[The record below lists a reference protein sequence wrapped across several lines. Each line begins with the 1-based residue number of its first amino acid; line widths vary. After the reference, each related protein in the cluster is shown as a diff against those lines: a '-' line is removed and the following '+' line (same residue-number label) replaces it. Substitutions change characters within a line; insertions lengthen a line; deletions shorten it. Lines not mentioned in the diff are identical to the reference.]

1 MRDIFLIFVPIMFID
16 DILKYRS
23 LSIVGMEKN
32 TGKTEVFNYII
43 RQLERR
49 GKRVAVTSIGIDGE
63 NVDLVTHTHKPDI
76 FLLEGTI
83 FLTSEKHYKE
93 KLLTSEILDISQRK
107 TALGRLI
114 TARVKMPGKV
124 ILSGP
129 STVVWLKETIRQMS
143 MYCPDITMVDGAL
156 SRKSL
161 GSPAITDCMI
171 LTTGAALSSHLPEL
185 ISKTKQTCRLIALEP
200 YQTRHQEELLNLG
213 NGIYAIDNDDVVYDL
228 EIPSS
233 LLLQSCKN
241 RLFHCGSTIY
251 VAGIVT
257 DKLLDLLRIQKEIK
271 DTVLIVKDFSKIYA
285 TKEAVNAFLRKGG
298 RINVLLKTK
307 LIAVCINP
315 TSPSGYVMDSDQLK
329 AELEM
334 ALQVPVYD
342 IKKQSNE

>member
-1 MRDIFLIFVPIMFID
+1 
-16 DILKYRS
+16 
-23 LSIVGMEKN
+23 MEKN

-43 RQLERR
+43 RQLEQR
-49 GKRVAVTSIGIDGE
+49 GKRAAVTSIGIDGE
-63 NVDLVTHTHKPDI
+63 NVDLVTHTYKPEI
-76 FLLEGTI
+76 FLPEGTI

-107 TALGRLI
+107 TILGRLI
-114 TARVKMPGKV
+114 TAWVQMPGKV

-129 STVVWLKETIRQMS
+129 STVVWLKETIQQMS
-143 MYCPDITMVDGAL
+143 MYGPDITMVDGAL

-200 YQTRHQEELLNLG
+200 YQTQHQEELLNLE
-213 NGIYAIDNDDVVYDL
+213 NGMYAIDNDGVIHDL

-233 LLLQSCKN
+233 LLLQGYKN
-241 RLFHCGSTIY
+241 RLFQYGLTIY
-251 VAGIVT
+251 AAGIVT
-257 DKLLDLLRIQKEIK
+257 DKLLDLLRMQKEIQ
-271 DTVLIVKDFSKIYA
+271 DTVLIVKDFSRIYA
-285 TKEAVNAFLRKGG
+285 TRDAVSAFLKKGG

-315 TSPSGYVMDSDQLK
+315 TSPSGYAMDSDQLK

-334 ALQVPVYD
+334 ALQLPVYD